1 MNKKILLSIV
11 GTVLT
16 VGILVAVDANKS
28 VNFLSSNGFVIEN
41 ALALA
46 VECEDGKVIG
56 SPMDGKCNQP
66 MSTDG
71 KKKCPTSIITC
82 QGDASCCERKKC
94 SLHSN

>member
-28 VNFLSSNGFVIEN
+28 VNFLSSNGFVLEN

-46 VECEDGKVIG
+46 VECGPNSIG
-56 SPMDGKCNQP
+56 SPMNETCNGPLPDGKRCT
-66 MSTDG
+66 ST
-71 KKKCPTSIITC
+71 IIIC
-82 QGDASCCERKKC
+82 QGGPGCCTARKC

>member
-46 VECEDGKVIG
+46 VECDNGQVTGLPDRFDCGTPYQGGSCTTKVVW
-56 SPMDGKCNQP
+56 
-66 MSTDG
+66 
-71 KKKCPTSIITC
+71 C
-82 QGDASCCERKKC
+82 QGASGCCTPRKC
-94 SLHSN
+94 SLHDN